1 MLTSP
6 KDTAPRQIDR
16 MSLLT
21 ERAARPARSP
31 YRTPNP
37 GQDRRIR
44 PPRVPWQ
51 VGGGPGS
58 PRRRTTRSA
67 SARRFGVVVL
77 RVEAAVLDPVV
88 DELEHVGAGD
98 HGHRER
104 GQAGG
109 PRRGDVAED

>member
-31 YRTPNP
+31 YRTRNP
-37 GQDRRIR
+37 GQDSRTR
-44 PPRVPWQ
+44 PPSVPSKLGWS
-51 VGGGPGS
+51 PGS
-58 PRRRTTRSA
+58 PVRTPTHSP

-88 DELEHVGAGD
+88 HKLEHVGAGA
-98 HGHRER
+98 HGHRE
-104 GQAGG
+104 
-109 PRRGDVAED
+109 